1 MILLKFDHFTATP
14 ILREIKLVSQVQLLL
29 SMFLWRHS
37 KKSCYLE
44 YYELVLGVQKTEVK
58 ILKILQ
64 NSKMLKICQKSICQN
79 YFLDK
84 RYFAFLGRPFYD
96 HRSLHAENFCYD
108 VTNTSAVI
116 RGLERGVCLKWAYDE
131 LYPVHQIMMLTIL
144 CALNCSLLF

>member
-1 MILLKFDHFTATP
+1 MYVRTFGGSALGQIENYE
-14 ILREIKLVSQVQLLL
+14 EIKLVSQVQLLL

-44 YYELVLGVQKTEVK
+44 YYELVLGVQKTEIK

-84 RYFAFLGRPFYD
+84 KYFAFLGRPFYD
-96 HRSLHAENFCYD
+96 HRSLHAENF
-108 VTNTSAVI
+108 
-116 RGLERGVCLKWAYDE
+116 GVQTYL
-131 LYPVHQIMMLTIL
+131 
-144 CALNCSLLF
+144 